1 MKFYLQSFND
11 IVTNSSMEV
20 YQEATEYT
28 VESIKE
34 IINTILKIAES
45 DKKCDDL
52 FTVYIDYENMFE
64 DYFEDIARRCNGNEE
79 LERQLDEIQTSRE
92 SYSVLYNKCLGMI
105 TDNGFPT
112 IEEFVRNYDSE
123 WRYPSTE
130 VRIIPKVPCTK
141 SELKILDRINDLFN
155 LEAQYDG

>member
-34 IINTILKIAES
+34 IINIILKIAKS

-64 DYFEDIARRCNGNEE
+64 DYFEDIAERCNGNEE
-79 LERQLDEIQTSRE
+79 LERQFDEIQTSRE
-92 SYSVLYNKCLGMI
+92 SYSVLYNKYLGMI
-105 TDNGFPT
+105 TANGFPT
-112 IEEFVRNYDSE
+112 IEEFVRNYDSK

-130 VRIIPKVPCTK
+130 VRIIPKVPCTN

-155 LEAQYDG
+155 LEGQYDG

>member
-1 MKFYLQSFND
+1 
-11 IVTNSSMEV
+11 MEV

-34 IINTILKIAES
+34 IINAILKIAES

-64 DYFEDIARRCNGNEE
+64 DYFEDIARCCNGNEE
-79 LERQLDEIQTSRE
+79 LERKLDEIQTSRE
-92 SYSVLYNKCLGMI
+92 SYSTLYNKYLGII
-105 TDNGFPT
+105 TANGFPT

-123 WRYPSTE
+123 WRCPSTE

-141 SELKILDRINDLFN
+141 SELKILDRINNLFD
-155 LEAQYDG
+155 LEAQYEG

>member
-1 MKFYLQSFND
+1 MKVYLQSFND

-20 YQEATEYT
+20 YQEATDYT
-28 VESIKE
+28 VSSIKE

-64 DYFEDIARRCNGNEE
+64 DYFEDIARLCKGNEE
-79 LERQLDEIQTSRE
+79 LERQIDEIQESRE
-92 SYSVLYNKCLGMI
+92 SYSVLYNKCLEVI
-105 TDNGFPT
+105 TANGLPT
-112 IEEFVRNYDSE
+112 IEEFVENYDSE

-130 VRIIPKVPCTK
+130 VRIIPKTPCTK
-141 SELKILDRINDLFN
+141 TDLAILDRINNLFD